1 MGPVIPANIND
12 LSSIRG
18 TLSDM
23 IDMALQAHHD
33 CDIGS
38 DTECGGEQY
47 GDGSAD
53 EHCRLRDAE
62 ATVKLLRL
70 AAFAPERL
78 AAEVYASA
86 PALLAALE
94 DMAEQIAAY
103 DHLHGEN
110 SCAIDDAPALAA
122 IRDINP
128 CYDPTS
134 NIYPVTKATGRG
146 RGD

>member
-70 AAFAPERL
+70 AASAPE
-78 AAEVYASA
+78 
-86 PALLAALE
+86 LLAAIATAGRIVGQVQDNPKMSASERAYALSRALDALGGTYFKTTRKPLE
-94 DMAEQIAAY
+94 WWQSEPAIA
-103 DHLHGEN
+103 
-110 SCAIDDAPALAA
+110 
-122 IRDINP
+122 
-128 CYDPTS
+128 
-134 NIYPVTKATGRG
+134 KATGRG

>member
-70 AAFAPERL
+70 AASAPE
-78 AAEVYASA
+78 
-86 PALLAALE
+86 LLAALKALLE
-94 DMAEQIAAY
+94 SIENVNFGVHDDDGQTYDAIPWAQAE
-103 DHLHGEN
+103 
-110 SCAIDDAPALAA
+110 AA
-122 IRDINP
+122 IA
-128 CYDPTS
+128 
-134 NIYPVTKATGRG
+134 KAKGRE

>member
-1 MGPVIPANIND
+1 MGHTEGPWRACYSDEIGGGNIRSDHHRDGTGALLLEAGPMFHGYTPDRDEELAN
-12 LSSIRG
+12 
-18 TLSDM
+18 
-23 IDMALQAHHD
+23 
-33 CDIGS
+33 
-38 DTECGGEQY
+38 
-47 GDGSAD
+47 
-53 EHCRLRDAE
+53 
-62 ATVKLLRL
+62 LRL
-70 AAFAPERL
+70 A
-78 AAEVYASA
+78 ASA

-146 RGD
+146 RGDR